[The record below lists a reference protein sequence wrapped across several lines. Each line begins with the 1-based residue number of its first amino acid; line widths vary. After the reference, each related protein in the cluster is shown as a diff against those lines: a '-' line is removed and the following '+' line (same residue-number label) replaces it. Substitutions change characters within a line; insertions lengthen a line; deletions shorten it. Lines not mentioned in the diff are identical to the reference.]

1 MGVSAG
7 RCAVVI
13 ATGAQWRSAGGPDL
27 WGGVVGVVVQGYQQM
42 MEWFGGVRR
51 VRGDN
56 YCALRATLFQV
67 LSQTTQSPAWLHQDH
82 FTMVTARPQTQPES
96 PEQTFLFCVLL
107 GRKKTSMLR

>member
-1 MGVSAG
+1 MSACC
-7 RCAVVI
+7 CAVVI
-13 ATGAQWRSAGGPDL
+13 VVPVCSGIVLVMLTCD
-27 WGGVVGVVVQGYQQM
+27 GGVVMQGYQQM

-82 FTMVTARPQTQPES
+82 FTMVTAR
-96 PEQTFLFCVLL
+96 
-107 GRKKTSMLR
+107 R

>member
-7 RCAVVI
+7 WGAVVI
-13 ATGAQWRSAGGPDL
+13 VTGVQWCSAGVLTCG
-27 WGGVVGVVVQGYQQM
+27 GVVVQGYEQM

-82 FTMVTARPQTQPES
+82 FTMVTARPQTQLES
-96 PEQTFLFCVLL
+96 PEQTFLFCILL
-107 GRKKTSMLR
+107 RRKKKAC